1 MAIKKK
7 DLVMDKT
14 VIPYNGINYVYQGI
28 DCNGKFLLLDP
39 NRGKQIRLNKTKFE
53 KLWNII
59 KQKTT

>member
-7 DLVMDKT
+7 DLVMDRT

-28 DCNGKFLLLDP
+28 DCNGNFLLLDTS
-39 NRGKQIRLNKTKFE
+39 RGKQIRLPKIKFE
-53 KLWNII
+53 KIWNTI